1 MVDPRL
7 LAKLDIM
14 AAVDAL
20 DAQKKRE
27 AAALVP
33 KEPVEDT
40 RTSSERRQDRINQL
54 KEAGKKKLKVKTENE
69 ARQGRNGKVGKRKLQ
84 GTPE

>member
-1 MVDPRL
+1 MASMVDPRL

-40 RTSSERRQDRINQL
+40 RTSSERRQDRIN
-54 KEAGKKKLKVKTENE
+54 
-69 ARQGRNGKVGKRKLQ
+69 
-84 GTPE
+84 